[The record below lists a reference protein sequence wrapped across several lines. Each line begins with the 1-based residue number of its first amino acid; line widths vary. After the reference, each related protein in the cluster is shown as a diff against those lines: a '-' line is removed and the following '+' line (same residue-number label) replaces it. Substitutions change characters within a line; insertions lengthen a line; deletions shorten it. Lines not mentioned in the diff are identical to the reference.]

1 LLLPAVCLVVG
12 IAAGRL
18 VAFENRELLILIS
31 VFLALVGVARLG
43 RSRRMGYV
51 CALFAILFAGAW
63 LELWHRPGAPP
74 VIESRSR
81 EVLLLSGCVVEPS
94 AFYQD
99 RASFVLELEPGAR
112 ARVSLYSRPG
122 QSPPVLYYGQAVEV
136 EARVRKLRNFGNPGA
151 FDNASYMAR
160 RGIYWTATAP
170 AGAVVRILPGRCG
183 SRAGSLLFALRS
195 AVLNRLE
202 RLYAGRP
209 YETGIMQALLIGEQ
223 TKVEDSWTDQYRVTG
238 TYHALVI
245 SGMHLVV
252 LSAVIVFLLRLCLL
266 GEVIPFIAAAGFG
279 WLYAAVTGWQT
290 PVVRAAAALTL
301 VLLARYFYRR
311 LRFLNA
317 LAVSAIVLLAIDPYQ
332 LFETS
337 FQLSFLCIV
346 ALAAF
351 AVPLLE
357 KTTVPY
363 ERGLRALADRDRD
376 VLLPPSVAQFRVELR
391 LLAETV
397 FLWTRLPERWSLAVT
412 APILRVALYLYETA
426 VVSASVQVGLA
437 LSMATYFHRISF
449 SGVSA
454 NMAVV
459 PLLTL
464 AVPVG
469 FLAVIT
475 GSRVVAEA
483 GGLLLTISRKVV
495 EWHASWEPAW
505 RIPDPPSWLA
515 VALSA
520 SLLLLALAAPGRARW
535 RWIAGAASAAFL
547 GILLWSPF
555 PPQVTPGELELT
567 AIDVGQGDAFFIA
580 FPDGKLMVLDAGGMP
595 TYGGRKSK
603 IDTGEDVVA
612 PYLWT
617 RSIKRLDVVAVSHFH
632 EDHAGG
638 IPALIRNFH
647 PKEVWAG
654 AIPDSVEAKQVEDA
668 AKADGAV
675 LRRLTAGE
683 AFGFGGTRIGV
694 LAPPPEDTVRH
705 DVTDQDSMVLRISYG
720 GRSLLFT
727 GDLEPKVERALV
739 EAGVLSRT
747 DILKV
752 PHHGSRKSTGEAFL
766 DQLHPSLAVISAG
779 YENSYGHPHPN
790 LLRRLDAVR
799 ATPLRTDV
807 WGLITIRTDGR
818 RIELDTNRWHA
829 GQAALPRLF

>member
-1 LLLPAVCLVVG
+1 
-12 IAAGRL
+12 
-18 VAFENRELLILIS
+18 
-31 VFLALVGVARLG
+31 
-43 RSRRMGYV
+43 
-51 CALFAILFAGAW
+51 
-63 LELWHRPGAPP
+63 
-74 VIESRSR
+74 
-81 EVLLLSGCVVEPS
+81 
-94 AFYQD
+94 
-99 RASFVLELEPGAR
+99 
-112 ARVSLYSRPG
+112 
-122 QSPPVLYYGQAVEV
+122 VEV
-136 EARVRKLRNFGNPGA
+136 DARVRKLRNFGNPGA

-170 AGAVVRILPGRCG
+170 AGAVVRVLPGRCG
-183 SRAGSLLFALRS
+183 NRAGSLLFALRS

-266 GEVIPFIAAAGFG
+266 GEVIPYIAAAGFG

-301 VLLARYFYRR
+301 VLLARCLYRR
-311 LRFLNA
+311 QKLLNA
-317 LAVSAIVLLAIDPYQ
+317 LAVAAIVLLAIDPYQ

-351 AVPLLE
+351 AVPLLD
-357 KTTVPY
+357 KTSVSY
-363 ERGLRALADRDRD
+363 ARGLQTLADRDRD
-376 VLLPPSVAQFRVELR
+376 VFLPPNVAQFRVELR
-391 LLAETV
+391 LLAETA
-397 FLWTRLPERWSLAVT
+397 FLWTRLPERWTLAV
-412 APILRVALYLYETA
+412 ASLILRAAFYLYETA
-426 VVSASVQVGLA
+426 VISASVQVGLA
-437 LSMATYFHRISF
+437 LTMATYFHRISF

-464 AVPVG
+464 AVPAG
-469 FLAVIT
+469 FLAVLT
-475 GSRVVAEA
+475 GSPIVADA
-483 GGLLLTISRKVV
+483 AGLLLTMSRRVV
-495 EWHASWEPAW
+495 DWHASWEPAW
-505 RIPDPPSWLA
+505 RIPDPPLWLA
-515 VALSA
+515 AGLSV
-520 SLLLLALAAPGRARW
+520 SLLLLAMAAHGRARW
-535 RWIAGAASAAFL
+535 RWSAGAASAVFL

-555 PPQVTPGELELT
+555 PPQVAPGQLELS
-567 AIDVGQGDAFFIA
+567 AIDVGQGDAYFIA

-617 RSIKRLDVVAVSHFH
+617 RAIKRLDVIAVSHFH

-638 IPALIRNFH
+638 VPALIRNFH

-654 AIPDSVEAKQVEDA
+654 AIPNSVEAKQVKDA
-668 AKADGAV
+668 AKAGGVA

-683 AFGFGGTRIGV
+683 TFGFGGARIAV
-694 LAPPPEDTVRH
+694 LAPPPGDVVRS
-705 DVTDQDSMVLRISYG
+705 DVSDQDSMVLRISYG
-720 GRSLLFT
+720 ERSLLFT
-727 GDLEPKVERALV
+727 GDLEPKIEQALV
-739 EAGVLSRT
+739 ESGVLSRT
-747 DILKV
+747 DVLKV

-766 DQLHPSLAVISAG
+766 QQLRPSLAVISAG
-779 YENSYGHPHPN
+779 YENSYGHPHPD
-790 LLRRLDAVR
+790 LLGRLESAR
-799 ATPLRTDV
+799 ATALRTDV

-818 RIELDTNRWHA
+818 RFELDTNRWHA
-829 GQAALPRLF
+829 GQTALPRLF

>member
-1 LLLPAVCLVVG
+1 MCLVVG

-18 VAFENRELLILIS
+18 VAFENRELLIPIA
-31 VFLALVGVARLG
+31 VFLALAGVARMG
-43 RSRRMGYV
+43 RSRRMVQV
-51 CALFAILFAGAW
+51 CALFAMFFAGAW
-63 LELWHRPGAPP
+63 LELRHRPGAPP
-74 VIESRSR
+74 FIESKSR

-99 RASFVLELEPGAR
+99 RASFVLELDPGAR
-112 ARVSLYSRPG
+112 ARVSLYPRPG
-122 QSPPVLYYGQAVEV
+122 QSPPVLRYGQPIEV
-136 EARVRKLRNFGNPGA
+136 AARVRKLRNFGNPGA

-170 AGAVVRILPGRCG
+170 TGAVVRVLPGRCG
-183 SRAGSLLFALRS
+183 NRVAGILFALRS
-195 AVLNRLE
+195 AVLDRLE
-202 RLYAGRP
+202 RLYAGQP

-223 TKVEDSWTDQYRVTG
+223 SKVEDSWTDQYRVTG

-301 VLLARYFYRR
+301 VLLARYLYRR
-311 LRFLNA
+311 QRLLNA
-317 LAVSAIVLLAIDPYQ
+317 LAVAAVVLLAIDPYQ

-357 KTTVPY
+357 KTSVPY
-363 ERGLRALADRDRD
+363 ARGLQALADRDRD
-376 VLLPPSVAQFRVELR
+376 VFLPPHVAQFRVELR
-391 LLAETV
+391 LLAETA
-397 FLWTRLPERWSLAVT
+397 FLWTRLPERWSLPAI
-412 APILRVALYLYETA
+412 APILRAAFYLYETA

-437 LSMATYFHRISF
+437 LTMAMYFHRISF

-469 FLAVIT
+469 FLAVFT
-475 GSRVVAEA
+475 GSHTVAA
-483 GGLLLTISRKVV
+483 AAGLLLTLSQRVV
-495 EWHASWEPAW
+495 DWHARWEPAW
-505 RIPDPPSWLA
+505 RIPDPPLWLA
-515 VALSA
+515 AALSV
-520 SLLLLALAAPGRARW
+520 SLLLLAMAAHGRARW
-535 RWIAGAASAAFL
+535 RWTAGAASAVFL
-547 GILLWSPF
+547 GLLLWSPF
-555 PPQVTPGELELT
+555 PPQVTPGELEFT

-580 FPDGKLMVLDAGGMP
+580 FPDGKLMILDAGGMP

-603 IDTGEDVVA
+603 LDTGEDVIS

-638 IPALIRNFH
+638 VPALIRNFH
-647 PKEVWAG
+647 PKEIWAG
-654 AIPDSVEAKQVEDA
+654 AIPDSAEARQVENA
-668 AKADGAV
+668 AKAGSAA

-683 AFGFGGTRIGV
+683 TLAFGGARITV
-694 LAPPPEDTVRH
+694 LAPPQEDAVRR
-705 DVTDQDSMVLRISYG
+705 DVGDQDSLVLRISYG
-720 GRSLLFT
+720 RRSLLFT
-727 GDLEPKVERALV
+727 GDLEPKVEQALV
-739 EAGVLSRT
+739 DAGALSPT
-747 DILKV
+747 DVLKV

-766 DQLHPSLAVISAG
+766 EQLRPSLAVISVG
-779 YENSYGHPHPN
+779 YENSYGHPHPD
-790 LLRRLDAVR
+790 LLGRLAGAR
-799 ATPLRTDV
+799 ATALRTDV
-807 WGLITIRTDGR
+807 WGLITIRTNGR
-818 RIELDTNRWHA
+818 GIELDTHRWHA

>member
-1 LLLPAVCLVVG
+1 MCLVVG

-18 VAFENRELLILIS
+18 VAFENRELLISIS
-31 VFLALVGVARLG
+31 VFLALVGMARLG
-43 RSRRMGYV
+43 RSRRMGHV

-63 LELWHRPGAPP
+63 LELWNRPGAPP
-74 VIESRSR
+74 IIESKYR
-81 EVLLLSGCVVEPS
+81 EVLLLSGCVVESS

-99 RASFVLELEPGAR
+99 RASFLLELEPGAR
-112 ARVSLYSRPG
+112 ARVSLYPRPG
-122 QSPPVLYYGQAVEV
+122 QSPPVLYYGQQVEV

-170 AGAVVRILPGRCG
+170 AGAAVRVLPGRCG
-183 SRAGSLLFALRS
+183 SRAGSLLSALRS

-202 RLYAGRP
+202 KLYAGRP

-223 TKVEDSWTDQYRVTG
+223 SKVEDSWTDQYRVTG

-266 GEVIPFIAAAGFG
+266 GEVIPFIAAASFG

-301 VLLARYFYRR
+301 VLLARYLYRR
-311 LRFLNA
+311 QQLLNA
-317 LAVSAIVLLAIDPYQ
+317 LAVAAIVLLAIDPYQ

-346 ALAAF
+346 TLAAF

-357 KTTVPY
+357 KTSVPY
-363 ERGLRALADRDRD
+363 ARGLQALADRDRD
-376 VLLPPSVAQFRVELR
+376 VFLPPNVAQFRVELR
-391 LLAETV
+391 LLAETA
-397 FLWTRLPERWSLAVT
+397 FLWTRVPERWSLAVV
-412 APILRVALYLYETA
+412 APVLRAAFYLYETA
-426 VVSASVQVGLA
+426 VISASVQVGLA
-437 LSMATYFHRISF
+437 LTMATYFHRISF

-469 FLAVIT
+469 FLAVFS
-475 GSRVVAEA
+475 GSQTVADVA
-483 GGLLLTISRKVV
+483 GLLLRMSQRVV
-495 EWHASWEPAW
+495 DWHASWEPAW
-505 RIPDPPSWLA
+505 RIPDPPLWLA
-515 VALSA
+515 AALSA
-520 SLLLLALAAPGRARW
+520 SLLLLAMAAHGRARW
-535 RWIAGAASAAFL
+535 RWTAGAASAVFL

-555 PPQVTPGELELT
+555 PPQVTPGQLEMT
-567 AIDVGQGDAFFIA
+567 AIDVGQGDAYFIA

-617 RSIKRLDVVAVSHFH
+617 RAIKRLDVVAVSHFH

-638 IPALIRNFH
+638 VPALIRNFH

-654 AIPDSVEAKQVEDA
+654 AIPDSAEAKQVKDA
-668 AKADGAV
+668 AKAGGAV

-683 AFGFGGTRIGV
+683 TLAFGGTRITV
-694 LAPPPEDTVRH
+694 LAPPPEDVVRR
-705 DVTDQDSMVLRISYG
+705 DVGDQDSLVLRIAYG
-720 GRSLLFT
+720 ERSLLFT
-727 GDLEPKVERALV
+727 GDLEPKVEQALV

-747 DILKV
+747 DVLKV
-752 PHHGSRKSTGEAFL
+752 PHHGSGKSTGEAFL
-766 DQLHPSLAVISAG
+766 DQLRPSLAVISAG

-790 LLRRLDAVR
+790 LLGRLEKAR
-799 ATPLRTDV
+799 ATALRTDV
-807 WGLITIRTDGR
+807 WGLITIRTNGR
-818 RIELDTNRWHA
+818 RFELDTNRWHA
-829 GQAALPRLF
+829 GEAALPRLF

>member
-1 LLLPAVCLVVG
+1 MCLVVG

-18 VAFENRELLILIS
+18 VAFENRELLVTIC
-31 VFLALVGVARLG
+31 VFLALVVVARMG
-43 RSRRMGYV
+43 RSRRMSHV

-63 LELWHRPGAPP
+63 LELRHRPGAPP
-74 VIESRSR
+74 FIDSKSR
-81 EVLLLSGCVVEPS
+81 EILLLSGCVVEPS

-112 ARVSLYSRPG
+112 ARVSLYPRPG
-122 QSPPVLYYGQAVEV
+122 QSPPVLYYGQRVEV
-136 EARVRKLRNFGNPGA
+136 EARIRKLRNFGNPGA

-170 AGAVVRILPGRCG
+170 AGAIVRVLPGRCG
-183 SRAGSLLFALRS
+183 SRAGSLLSALRS

-223 TKVEDSWTDQYRVTG
+223 SKVEDSWTDQYRVTG

-266 GEVIPFIAAAGFG
+266 GEVIPFIAAASFG

-301 VLLARYFYRR
+301 VLLARYLYRR
-311 LRFLNA
+311 QKLLNA
-317 LAVSAIVLLAIDPYQ
+317 LAVAAIVLLAIDPYQ

-351 AVPLLE
+351 AIPLLE
-357 KTTVPY
+357 KTSVPY
-363 ERGLRALADRDRD
+363 ARGLQSLADRDRD
-376 VLLPPSVAQFRVELR
+376 VFLPPNVAQFRVELR
-391 LLAETV
+391 LLAETA
-397 FLWTRLPERWSLAVT
+397 FLWTRLPERWSLPVI
-412 APILRVALYLYETA
+412 APTLRAALYFYETA

-469 FLAVIT
+469 FLAVFS
-475 GSRVVAEA
+475 GSQTVADVA
-483 GGLLLTISRKVV
+483 GLLLRMSQRVV
-495 EWHASWEPAW
+495 DWHARWEPAW
-505 RIPDPPSWLA
+505 RIPDPPLWLA
-515 VALSA
+515 AALSV
-520 SLLLLALAAPGRARW
+520 SLLLLAMAAHGRARW
-535 RWIAGAASAAFL
+535 RWTAGAASAVFL
-547 GILLWSPF
+547 GLLLWSPF
-555 PPQVTPGELELT
+555 PPQVTPGELEMT

-603 IDTGEDVVA
+603 IDTGEDVVS

-617 RSIKRLDVVAVSHFH
+617 RAIKRLDVIAVSHFH

-638 IPALIRNFH
+638 VPALIRNFH
-647 PKEVWAG
+647 PKEIWAG
-654 AIPDSVEAKQVEDA
+654 AIPDSAEAKQVKDA
-668 AKADGAV
+668 AKAGSAA

-683 AFGFGGTRIGV
+683 TLAFGGTRITV
-694 LAPPPEDTVRH
+694 LAPPPEDTVRR
-705 DVTDQDSMVLRISYG
+705 DVSDQDSLVLRISYG
-720 GRSLLFT
+720 ERSLLFT
-727 GDLEPKVERALV
+727 GDLEPKIEQALV

-747 DILKV
+747 DVLKV
-752 PHHGSRKSTGEAFL
+752 PHHGSGKSTGEAFL
-766 DQLHPSLAVISAG
+766 DQLRPSLAVISSG
-779 YENSYGHPHPN
+779 FENSYGHPHPN
-790 LLRRLDAVR
+790 LLGRLEKAR
-799 ATPLRTDV
+799 ATALRTDV
-807 WGLITIRTDGR
+807 WGLITIRTNGR
-818 RIELDTNRWHA
+818 GIELDTNRWHA